1 MNYDLKRQI
10 DYQLSILLFA
20 DMADMDKSSGQ
31 KKQILKIFVD
41 IYFDL
46 LNNIK
51 EQLGNKNKEFNNF
64 YKKNSLLKKANI
76 KLFIKTWYEYI
87 TKQYYHY
94 IMDNNVNYFF
104 SDELQEKL
112 NKDFNVPVM
121 KYIVLIK
128 EKYNSASN
136 SVVESILAK
145 IKFLT
150 QISYQYF
157 NTN

>member
-1 MNYDLKRQI
+1 MNQ
-10 DYQLSILLFA
+10 
-20 DMADMDKSSGQ
+20 SSTQ
-31 KKQILKIFVD
+31 KKEIVKTFVS

-46 LNNIK
+46 LNTIK
-51 EQLGNKNKEFNNF
+51 EQLENNNKEFNDF
-64 YKKNSLLKKANI
+64 YKKNLLLKKANI

-104 SDELQEKL
+104 SDDLQTKL
-112 NKDFNVPVM
+112 SQQYNVSVM

-128 EKYNSASN
+128 EKYNSVSN
-136 SVVESILAK
+136 SIVESILAK

-150 QISYQYF
+150 QISYHYF
-157 NTN
+157 NNKQN

>member
-1 MNYDLKRQI
+1 M
-10 DYQLSILLFA
+10 SHSA
-20 DMADMDKSSGQ
+20 AQ
-31 KKQILKIFVD
+31 KKQIVKTFVD

-46 LNNIK
+46 LNTIK
-51 EQLGNKNKEFNNF
+51 EQLENKNKEFNDF
-64 YKKNSLLKKANI
+64 YKKNLLLKNTNI

-104 SDELQEKL
+104 SDELQAKL
-112 NKDFNVPVM
+112 NKDFNVSVM

-128 EKYNSASN
+128 EKYNSVSN
-136 SVVESILAK
+136 FVVESILAK

-150 QISYQYF
+150 QMSYQYF
-157 NTN
+157 NSDCN

>member
-1 MNYDLKRQI
+1 MNQPPGHKTQI
-10 DYQLSILLFA
+10 V
-20 DMADMDKSSGQ
+20 
-31 KKQILKIFVD
+31 KIFVE

-46 LNNIK
+46 LNIIK
-51 EQLGNKNKEFNNF
+51 SQLENKNKEFNDF
-64 YKKNSLLKKANI
+64 YKKNLLLKKTNI

-104 SDELQEKL
+104 SDELQTKL
-112 NKDFNVPVM
+112 SQQYNVPVM

-128 EKYNSASN
+128 EKYDSVSN
-136 SVVESILAK
+136 SIVESILAK

-150 QISYQYF
+150 QMSYQYF
-157 NTN
+157 VDTNLKQN

>member
-1 MNYDLKRQI
+1 M
-10 DYQLSILLFA
+10 SHSA
-20 DMADMDKSSGQ
+20 AQ
-31 KKQILKIFVD
+31 KKQIVKTFVD

-46 LNNIK
+46 LNTIK
-51 EQLGNKNKEFNNF
+51 EQLENKNKEFNDF
-64 YKKNSLLKKANI
+64 YKKNLLLKKTNI

-104 SDELQEKL
+104 SDELQDKL
-112 NKDFNVPVM
+112 NKDFNVSVM

-128 EKYNSASN
+128 EKYNSVSN

-150 QISYQYF
+150 QMSYQYF
-157 NTN
+157 NAN

>member
-1 MNYDLKRQI
+1 M
-10 DYQLSILLFA
+10 SHSA
-20 DMADMDKSSGQ
+20 TQ
-31 KKQILKIFVD
+31 KKQIVKTFVD

-46 LNNIK
+46 LNTIK
-51 EQLGNKNKEFNNF
+51 EQLENKNKEFNDF
-64 YKKNSLLKKANI
+64 YKKNFLLKKTNI

-104 SDELQEKL
+104 SDELQDKL
-112 NKDFNVPVM
+112 NKDFNVSVM

-128 EKYNSASN
+128 EKYNSVSN

-150 QISYQYF
+150 QMSYQYF
-157 NTN
+157 NAN

>member
-1 MNYDLKRQI
+1 MN
-10 DYQLSILLFA
+10 
-20 DMADMDKSSGQ
+20 KSSTQ
-31 KKQILKIFVD
+31 KKEIVKTFVS

-46 LNNIK
+46 LNTIK
-51 EQLGNKNKEFNNF
+51 EQLENKNKEFNDF
-64 YKKNSLLKKANI
+64 YKKNLLLKNANI

-104 SDELQEKL
+104 SDELQTKL
-112 NKDFNVPVM
+112 SQQYNVPIM
-121 KYIVLIK
+121 KYIIIIK
-128 EKYNSASN
+128 EKYDSASN
-136 SVVESILAK
+136 SIVESILAK

-157 NTN
+157 NN

>member
-1 MNYDLKRQI
+1 MNQPSGHKTQI
-10 DYQLSILLFA
+10 V
-20 DMADMDKSSGQ
+20 
-31 KKQILKIFVD
+31 KIFVE

-46 LNNIK
+46 LNIIK
-51 EQLGNKNKEFNNF
+51 SQLENKNKEFNDF
-64 YKKNSLLKKANI
+64 YKKNLLLKKTNI

-104 SDELQEKL
+104 SDELQTKL
-112 NKDFNVPVM
+112 SQQYNVPVM

-128 EKYNSASN
+128 EKYDSVSN
-136 SVVESILAK
+136 SIVESILVK

-150 QISYQYF
+150 QMSYQYF
-157 NTN
+157 NTNLK

>member
-10 DYQLSILLFA
+10 EFIYNMTQ
-20 DMADMDKSSGQ
+20 SSTH
-31 KKQILKIFVD
+31 KKQIVKNFVD
-41 IYFDL
+41 IYFEL
-46 LNNIK
+46 LNTIK
-51 EQLGNKNKEFNNF
+51 EQLENKNKEFNEF
-64 YKKNSLLKKANI
+64 YKKNILLKKTNI

-87 TKQYYHY
+87 TKHYYHY

-104 SDELQEKL
+104 SDELKTKL
-112 NKDFNVPVM
+112 SEQYNVPVM

-128 EKYNSASN
+128 EKYNSVNN
-136 SVVESILAK
+136 SIVESILTK

-157 NTN
+157 NIF

>member
-1 MNYDLKRQI
+1 MSQ
-10 DYQLSILLFA
+10 
-20 DMADMDKSSGQ
+20 SSAQ
-31 KKQILKIFVD
+31 KKQIVKTFVV

-46 LNNIK
+46 LNTIK
-51 EQLGNKNKEFNNF
+51 EQLENKNKEFNDF
-64 YKKNSLLKKANI
+64 YKKNLLLKKTNI

-112 NKDFNVPVM
+112 NKDFNVSVM

-128 EKYNSASN
+128 EKYNSVSN
-136 SVVESILAK
+136 SIVESILTK

-150 QISYQYF
+150 QMSYQYF
-157 NTN
+157 NVV

>member
-1 MNYDLKRQI
+1 M
-10 DYQLSILLFA
+10 SHSA
-20 DMADMDKSSGQ
+20 AQ
-31 KKQILKIFVD
+31 KKQIVKTFVD

-46 LNNIK
+46 LNTIK
-51 EQLGNKNKEFNNF
+51 EQLENKNKEFNDF
-64 YKKNSLLKKANI
+64 YKKNLLLKKTNI

-104 SDELQEKL
+104 SDELQDKL
-112 NKDFNVPVM
+112 NKDFNVSVM

-128 EKYNSASN
+128 EKYNSVSN

-150 QISYQYF
+150 QMSYQYF

>member
-1 MNYDLKRQI
+1 MNQ
-10 DYQLSILLFA
+10 
-20 DMADMDKSSGQ
+20 SSTQ
-31 KKQILKIFVD
+31 KKQIVKAFVD

-46 LNNIK
+46 LNTIK
-51 EQLGNKNKEFNNF
+51 SQLENKNKEFNDF
-64 YKKNSLLKKANI
+64 YKKNFLLKKTNI

-104 SDELQEKL
+104 SDELQAKL
-112 NKDFNVPVM
+112 SQQYNVPVM

-128 EKYNSASN
+128 EKYNSVSN
-136 SVVESILAK
+136 SIVESIITK

-150 QISYQYF
+150 QMSYQYF

>member
-1 MNYDLKRQI
+1 M
-10 DYQLSILLFA
+10 SHSA
-20 DMADMDKSSGQ
+20 AQ
-31 KKQILKIFVD
+31 KKQIVKTFVD

-46 LNNIK
+46 LNTIK
-51 EQLGNKNKEFNNF
+51 EQLENKNKEFNDF
-64 YKKNSLLKKANI
+64 YKKNLLLKKTNI

-104 SDELQEKL
+104 SDELQAKL
-112 NKDFNVPVM
+112 NKDFNVSVM

-128 EKYNSASN
+128 EKYNSVSN
-136 SVVESILAK
+136 FVVESILAK

-150 QISYQYF
+150 QMSYQYF

>member
-1 MNYDLKRQI
+1 MSQ
-10 DYQLSILLFA
+10 
-20 DMADMDKSSGQ
+20 SSAE
-31 KKQILKIFVD
+31 KKQIVKTFVV

-46 LNNIK
+46 LNTIK
-51 EQLGNKNKEFNNF
+51 EQLENKNKEFNDF
-64 YKKNSLLKKANI
+64 YKKNLLLKKTNI

-104 SDELQEKL
+104 SDELQAKL
-112 NKDFNVPVM
+112 NKDFNVSVM

-128 EKYNSASN
+128 EKYNSVSN

-150 QISYQYF
+150 QMSYQYF
-157 NTN
+157 NAN